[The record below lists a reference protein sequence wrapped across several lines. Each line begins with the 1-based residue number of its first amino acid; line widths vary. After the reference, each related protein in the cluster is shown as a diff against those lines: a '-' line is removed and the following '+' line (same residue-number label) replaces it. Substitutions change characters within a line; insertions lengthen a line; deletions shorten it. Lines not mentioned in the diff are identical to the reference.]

1 MDRTVEAASGCDS
14 EAARLLPWFATGRL
28 DAEDAARVVVHLAE
42 CVTCRDDLEAQR
54 SLHGVLTADDH
65 VEYSPQPS
73 WQKLMTR
80 IDELDRELPVA
91 TTVEPFRAPAA
102 VATHVGHGT
111 VARWLVAALVVQTF
125 GLALLGALHWGGSP
139 TSGAASPGF
148 RTLAS
153 APTAPAS
160 AGAAVRVVFA
170 PGTNVEQVAA
180 LLRDIDARIVDGP
193 SPAGTYALALAAP
206 ATGEADPVA
215 MAIGRLRADARIVFA
230 EPIREDVPP
239 VQ

>member
-1 MDRTVEAASGCDS
+1 MDRTVEATSGCDS

-28 DAEDAARVVVHLAE
+28 DAEDATRVAAHLAE

-54 SLHGVLTADDH
+54 SLHGVLTADDPI
-65 VEYSPQPS
+65 EYSPQPS

-91 TTVEPFRAPAA
+91 TTVVEPRHGHAPAA
-102 VATHVGHGT
+102 AYAGRGNAT
-111 VARWLVAALVVQTF
+111 RWLVAALVVQTF
-125 GLALLGALHWGGSP
+125 GLALLGALHWGRAP
-139 TSGAASPGF
+139 TDGEAPAGF

-153 APTAPAS
+153 APTASVS
-160 AGAAVRVVFA
+160 AAAVRVVFA

-206 ATGEADPVA
+206 AAGEADAVA